1 MIVTKKSLARRTVLR
16 GLGASLA
23 LPFLDAMVPALAGP
37 LERAAKPAV
46 RLGFVY
52 VPNGIMDL
60 NGEWTPKA
68 EGTDFEFAPIMKA
81 IEPFRERLLVLSRL
95 AQVKGRPLGDG
106 AGDHARASA
115 TFLTGAR
122 AVKTEGVGIRA
133 GVSAD
138 QIAARELGKHTQ
150 LASLHVAIEDS
161 SIAGG
166 CDSGYSCAYTNTLS
180 WRTETTPSPMEDNP
194 RRVFEHLFGDG
205 ESTDPQERQARRR
218 ERRTILDFVRGDL
231 SRLRA
236 GLGAA
241 DRRKLEEYVESI
253 RDLERRIQK
262 AEAQSDPGIALIER
276 PSGVPDHFE
285 QHARLM
291 VDLQLLAFQTDMTR
305 VTTFMMGRE
314 GTWRSYPH
322 IGVPDAHHAVT
333 HHQDDPEKI
342 AKTIKINQHH
352 VEIFAYM
359 LGEMASMQDG
369 EGSLLDHSM
378 ILYGSAL
385 ADGNQHT
392 HHDLP
397 LVLAGGGAGR
407 LRGGRHLRFPRETPM
422 NNLLLSLL
430 DLAGAPTEQFGDSTG
445 KLGGLS
451 DS

>member
-68 EGTDFEFAPIMKA
+68 EGTDFEFAPVMKA
-81 IEPFRERLLVLSRL
+81 IEPFRERLLVLSGL
-95 AQVKGRPLGDG
+95 AQVRGRPLGDG

-122 AVKTEGVGIRA
+122 AVKTEGVASGRAFPLTRSPPENWASIPSWRPSMSRLRIRA
-133 GVSAD
+133 S
-138 QIAARELGKHTQ
+138 Q
-150 LASLHVAIEDS
+150 
-161 SIAGG
+161 GG

-236 GLGAA
+236 GLG
-241 DRRKLEEYVESI
+241 
-253 RDLERRIQK
+253 
-262 AEAQSDPGIALIER
+262 
-276 PSGVPDHFE
+276 
-285 QHARLM
+285 
-291 VDLQLLAFQTDMTR
+291 
-305 VTTFMMGRE
+305 
-314 GTWRSYPH
+314 
-322 IGVPDAHHAVT
+322 
-333 HHQDDPEKI
+333 
-342 AKTIKINQHH
+342 
-352 VEIFAYM
+352 
-359 LGEMASMQDG
+359 
-369 EGSLLDHSM
+369 
-378 ILYGSAL
+378 
-385 ADGNQHT
+385 
-392 HHDLP
+392 
-397 LVLAGGGAGR
+397 
-407 LRGGRHLRFPRETPM
+407 GGRPAETRGIRRVHP
-422 NNLLLSLL
+422 
-430 DLAGAPTEQFGDSTG
+430 
-445 KLGGLS
+445 
-451 DS
+451 